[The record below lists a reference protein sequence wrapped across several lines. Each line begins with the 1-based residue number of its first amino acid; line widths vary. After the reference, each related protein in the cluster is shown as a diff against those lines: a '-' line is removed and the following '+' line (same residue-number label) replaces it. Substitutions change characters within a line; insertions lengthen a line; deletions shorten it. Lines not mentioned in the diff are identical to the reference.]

1 MNPIVL
7 DLIIKGLE
15 SLPTLFD
22 AGVDIW
28 NRVEQIKALAQAE
41 KDGTL
46 TKADIAAVRAKFD
59 ADLEDFNKPIGP

>member
-1 MNPIVL
+1 MNPLVL

-22 AGVDIW
+22 AGVNIW
-28 NRVEQIKALAQAE
+28 SRVEQIKALAQAE

-59 ADLEDFNKPIGP
+59 ADIEEFNKPL

>member
-1 MNPIVL
+1 MNPLVL

-22 AGVDIW
+22 AGVNIW
-28 NRVEQIKALAQAE
+28 HRVEEIKALAKAE

>member
-1 MNPIVL
+1 MNPLVL

-22 AGVDIW
+22 AGVNIW
-28 NRVEQIKALAQAE
+28 TRVEQIKGLAQAE

-59 ADLEDFNKPIGP
+59 ADIEEFNKPIEG